1 MSTLLLV
8 DADPLSLRVLD
19 VSLRQAGFEV
29 VTARDSEDALS
40 KVRAAAPDL
49 LVTDTRLRD
58 SDGFALVKTLR
69 ERPGAAELPVIF
81 LSRAEAEDERARA
94 TELGVEDILSKP
106 VFVRELLARVQLLLA
121 RRVQRAAAGGPMAGT
136 TSELALVD
144 LLQSLEASHTT
155 GVVHLEQLQDE
166 RETARIYLRDGNVV
180 DAELDRLRGAEVVVR
195 ALGWALASFRVEPGP
210 VDNDDLL
217 ECTTH
222 ALLMR
227 ALDRIDGRTPPP
239 PAASEPALPRQ
250 VEAQVEPEPAPEPE
264 SVVQT
269 QTEAEAAAPKL
280 ETRPGARS
288 RERSLPST
296 APWTR
301 ESEPS
306 DPPAPE
312 VELHAAGVPGART
325 RTIRRV
331 ALVAAA
337 AGAALL
343 LVIGLTSVQ
352 ARHARE
358 ADAAR
363 AALPT
368 SPAAAAAGGPSQA
381 LPGSSPLDAVIAAA
395 ATAADPTAAASAT
408 PDPVSPTAPEG
419 VASSAPDA
427 PAAPAVDPRE
437 TALHVN
443 TQLHARSALVRDADR
458 ALLNG
463 DTAKAISLAQ
473 QAVASNPADAEGWLT
488 LAAARKAAGDASG
501 ARDAYTRCI
510 AQGHTVGVMSC
521 RALAGAT
528 R

>member
-1 MSTLLLV
+1 
-8 DADPLSLRVLD
+8 
-19 VSLRQAGFEV
+19 
-29 VTARDSEDALS
+29 
-40 KVRAAAPDL
+40 
-49 LVTDTRLRD
+49 
-58 SDGFALVKTLR
+58 VKSLR
-69 ERPGAAELPVIF
+69 ERPGAADLPVVF
-81 LSRAEAEDERARA
+81 LSRAESEEERARA
-94 TELGVEDILSKP
+94 RELGVDDVLPKP

-121 RRVQRAAAGGPMAGT
+121 RRSQRAVVDGPMSGT
-136 TSELALVD
+136 TGELALVD

-155 GVVHLEQLQDE
+155 GVVTLEHLEGE
-166 RETARIYLRDGNVV
+166 RDTARIYLREGNVV
-180 DAELDRLRGAEVVVR
+180 DAELGRLRGAEVVFR
-195 ALGWALASFRVEPGP
+195 ALGWEKASFRVEPGP

-227 ALDRIDGRTPPP
+227 AMDRLDGRTPPP
-239 PAASEPALPRQ
+239 PAVSEPALPEP
-250 VEAQVEPEPAPEPE
+250 VEAEAEDAADAAAEPEPA
-264 SVVQT
+264 
-269 QTEAEAAAPKL
+269 AEAAAAAVDTPHG
-280 ETRPGARS
+280 TSP
-288 RERSLPST
+288 REEALPST

-301 ESEPS
+301 ES
-306 DPPAPE
+306 DTIRAPAPE
-312 VELHAAGVPGART
+312 IDLHAAGVPGAGT
-325 RTIRRV
+325 RTLRRV

-343 LVIGLTSVQ
+343 VVIGITSVQ

-381 LPGSSPLDAVIAAA
+381 LRPGSSPLDDIVA
-395 ATAADPTAAASAT
+395 ATAMAADLAAPSAT
-408 PDPVSPTAPEG
+408 PDAVPPTAPDG
-419 VASSAPDA
+419 VASSAADA
-427 PAAPAVDPRE
+427 PAPSSAVDPRE

-521 RALAGAT
+521 RALAG